1 VRQSTSASP
10 ADQIDIPALIRRY
23 RALIAINLLVA
34 CGLFVSAAFVL
45 PQKFKSIATI
55 TIYTKYFQNPL
66 VKDFLPELYDT
77 GELKAQRENLI
88 RQSFSDEWLNGLGD
102 REHLFKS
109 QPGSP
114 ERETDLEELRKRIE
128 TFSLQSTTFTVSF
141 IHSDKKKTLSI
152 EKEIVDRVIDTLIT
166 ERRQAITKVRDSI
179 QRRVEGISLTAN
191 NGSGGNGNPD
201 PMASARPELLRK
213 ELAQLQEQV
222 KALENQY
229 TPQHPKVAKLRERM
243 TLIEGWLEKAGGSH
257 GKSYDKPVLIDG
269 QPHAVT
275 KEVYE
280 DLLKKLNYLNIL
292 LDMDQD
298 GANDYVAVLS
308 PPSRPLS
315 PVWPNKAVFLMWG
328 MLTGLLVS
336 AMVMLITEYFER
348 TAPSVRDFAREL
360 ELPYLGTLPKVPWGE
375 IHGKPGAKGGGGKPA
390 AAPKK
395 KQLRFE
401 EWN

>member
-1 VRQSTSASP
+1 MKSAP
-10 ADQIDIPALIRRY
+10 PPLAGDQIDVLALMRRY
-23 RALIAINLLVA
+23 RSLIAMNVFA
-34 CGLFVSAAFVL
+34 GCVLFTGATFVL

-66 VKDFLPELYDT
+66 VKDFVPELYDT
-77 GELKAQRENLI
+77 SELKAQRENLI
-88 RQSFSDEWLNGLGD
+88 RQSFNDEFLNELG
-102 REHLFKS
+102 EKEGLFKS
-109 QPGSP
+109 GPQSG
-114 ERETDLEELRKRIE
+114 ERETEIDDIRKRIE
-128 TFSLQSTTFTVSF
+128 TYSLQSTTFTVAF
-141 IHSDKKKTLSI
+141 VHNDRKKTFAI
-152 EKEIVDRVIDTLIT
+152 EKQIVDRVLDTLVN
-166 ERRQAITKVRDSI
+166 ERRATITKIRDSI
-179 QRRVEGISLTAN
+179 QRRVEGISLN
-191 NGSGGNGNPD
+191 SSGGNPD

-222 KALENQY
+222 HALENQY
-229 TPQHPKVAKLRERM
+229 TAQHPKVAKLRERM
-243 TLIEGWLEKAGGSH
+243 TLLEGWLRQAGGSH

-308 PPSRPLS
+308 PPSRPTS

-328 MLTGLLVS
+328 LLTGMLVS
-336 AMVMLITEYFER
+336 AMIILVTEYFER

-360 ELPYLGTLPKVPWGE
+360 DLPYLGTLPRIPWGE
-375 IHGKPGAKGGGGKPA
+375 IHGKPPRSKSGAPR
-390 AAPKK
+390 K
-395 KQLRFE
+395 KQLRAE